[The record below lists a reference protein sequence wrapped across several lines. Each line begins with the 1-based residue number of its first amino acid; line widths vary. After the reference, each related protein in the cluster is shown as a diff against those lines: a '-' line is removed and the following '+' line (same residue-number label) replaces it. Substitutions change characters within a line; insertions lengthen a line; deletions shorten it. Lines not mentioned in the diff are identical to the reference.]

1 MAHQLLE
8 GLGLAG
14 VHEVLRARSP
24 SICLFCRRAG
34 KGRDLGSKSMGKLY
48 RHVPQASD
56 ADNAHAGCGV
66 DAMVANG
73 RVNRDAAAQQRRGP
87 LAFQT
92 VRNRQNETSIDS
104 DTVSITA
111 IALDTGALAIRT

>member
-1 MAHQLLE
+1 MASQLLE
-8 GLGLAG
+8 GLGLAS
-14 VHEVLRARSP
+14 VDKLVRAQRAG
-24 SICLFCRRAG
+24 IRLFCRRTG
-34 KGRDLGSKSMGKLY
+34 ESGDLGSKSMGKLY